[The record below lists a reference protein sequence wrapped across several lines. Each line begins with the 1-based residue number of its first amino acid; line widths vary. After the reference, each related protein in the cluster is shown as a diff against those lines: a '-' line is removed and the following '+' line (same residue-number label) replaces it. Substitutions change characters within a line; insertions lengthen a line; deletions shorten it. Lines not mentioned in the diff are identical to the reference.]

1 MVIDVDL
8 LYARFFLKFSEG
20 CTSIVL
26 SLANLAKVR
35 LIFWLFTNKSKQSNR
50 VLPVNKKRKLAK
62 KRLFESAWFRFQ
74 QFEIIEKHFRKS
86 YLLVDTWGQF
96 LSTLFSFKHT
106 YSIGCFALL
115 FVMNFKF
122 NLHVPSQ
129 FADMKYSDT
138 SLILE
143 YLLQLYHFRNTH
155 LSSFRDLVD
164 ENEIQASTT
173 CPIVSSFQTH
183 SLYFILWKT
192 PLHFQFTYDLRKN
205 FYLNL
210 SILISNFYLY
220 SLLSLAYIDGMFWD
234 RAVDFLLLLFS
245 EEAINITLLQL

>member
-1 MVIDVDL
+1 
-8 LYARFFLKFSEG
+8 
-20 CTSIVL
+20 
-26 SLANLAKVR
+26 
-35 LIFWLFTNKSKQSNR
+35 
-50 VLPVNKKRKLAK
+50 
-62 KRLFESAWFRFQ
+62 
-74 QFEIIEKHFRKS
+74 
-86 YLLVDTWGQF
+86 
-96 LSTLFSFKHT
+96 
-106 YSIGCFALL
+106 
-115 FVMNFKF
+115 MNFKF

-220 SLLSLAYIDGMFWD
+220 SLLSLAYIYRWNVLRSSRRFF
-234 RAVDFLLLLFS
+234 VV
-245 EEAINITLLQL
+245 AIFRRSN

>member
-96 LSTLFSFKHT
+96 LSTLFSFKDT
-106 YSIGCFALL
+106 YSIGCFASL
-115 FVMNFKF
+115 FVMNFKSICMC
-122 NLHVPSQ
+122 L
-129 FADMKYSDT
+129 
-138 SLILE
+138 
-143 YLLQLYHFRNTH
+143 
-155 LSSFRDLVD
+155 
-164 ENEIQASTT
+164 
-173 CPIVSSFQTH
+173 
-183 SLYFILWKT
+183 
-192 PLHFQFTYDLRKN
+192 
-205 FYLNL
+205 LNL
-210 SILISNFYLY
+210 PTWNIPIHLWFLNIYYNF
-220 SLLSLAYIDGMFWD
+220 
-234 RAVDFLLLLFS
+234 
-245 EEAINITLLQL
+245 AIFVIPT